1 MPLTL
6 SVWDPVLRLILL
18 AACRF
23 ESGEKSQIIF
33 DSLDDLGLLWGL
45 LIAFVSELKE
55 PLIPTLQQSDCL
67 KLGRGLADLND
78 LQHR

>member
-1 MPLTL
+1 M
-6 SVWDPVLRLILL
+6 
-18 AACRF
+18 ACRF

-33 DSLDDLGLLWGL
+33 DSLGDLGLLWGL
-45 LIAFVSELKE
+45 LIAFISELKE